1 MGTMKERLRH
11 ALKARGLTPVELIA
25 KTGLSKGTVY
35 FLLDGTTGQEKVR
48 AETIAR
54 ICKAL
59 RISKDWLLHGRG
71 DMDDAPHDDQEWRDV
86 LGYTQAVGLGTGAE
100 ADEYAEAHKLKF
112 RAASFK
118 RKGLHPDKVAVFYGK
133 GESML
138 PRIRPGDAILFDTA
152 DTKPVDGAIY
162 VILWRGEYYAKRA
175 LLLDDSV
182 YFTTDNP
189 SGDHQWNKPKR
200 MDAKRESIQ
209 VIGRVRWIG
218 SWED

>member
-1 MGTMKERLRH
+1 
-11 ALKARGLTPVELIA
+11 
-25 KTGLSKGTVY
+25 
-35 FLLDGTTGQEKVR
+35 
-48 AETIAR
+48 
-54 ICKAL
+54 
-59 RISKDWLLHGRG
+59 
-71 DMDDAPHDDQEWRDV
+71 
-86 LGYTQAVGLGTGAE
+86 
-100 ADEYAEAHKLKF
+100 LKF